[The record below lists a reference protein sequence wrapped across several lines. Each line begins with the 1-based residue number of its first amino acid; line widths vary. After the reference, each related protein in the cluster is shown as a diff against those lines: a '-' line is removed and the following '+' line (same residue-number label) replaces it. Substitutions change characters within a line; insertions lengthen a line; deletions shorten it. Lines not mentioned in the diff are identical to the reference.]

1 MTNFEPSEWATSG
14 VDFFLDFRRGSG
26 LRAQI
31 EEGLR
36 DAIRS
41 RRLPQ
46 GARLPASRALARD
59 LGVSRGTVLAAYAQ
73 LVAEGWIAGKPG
85 SATVVA
91 VESGGWANDDLV
103 RPPREPRWRFDLR
116 PGRPDPSSF
125 PRAEWLRALRRALA
139 VAPDR
144 ALGYGNVGGRFTM
157 RSELAEYLRRAR
169 GLRVT
174 PGNVVVTT
182 GFTQSLN
189 LVALALS
196 RTGVT
201 RVAIEEPCMP
211 EHRAIVRAAGHA
223 VIPLAVDAA
232 GARVEML
239 AGRDD
244 VGAVVLT
251 PNRQHP
257 LGVTLSA
264 RRRAWLLDWARGT
277 GALVVEDD
285 YDGEFR
291 YDTHPIGPLQG
302 LEPGVVIYAGTAS
315 KTLAPGLRLGWLAV
329 PSGFLQPLLEQKR
342 LSEGQAGVLEQLAF
356 TEFLRSGRYDRHVR
370 KMRLRYRNRR
380 DVLMRALASGVPGL
394 RIAGTAAGLNLL
406 VHLPD
411 AAAEQAAVAAARSRG
426 IGIEGL
432 LGSGYYVDGGS
443 AGLIV
448 GYAAPPEHAFPA
460 AVAAIVAVLQTVG
473 G

>member
-1 MTNFEPSEWATSG
+1 MANSEPSEWTTSG
-14 VDFFLDFRRGSG
+14 VDLFLDFRQGTG

-59 LGVSRGTVLAAYAQ
+59 LGVSRGTVLAAYTQ
-73 LVAEGWIAGKPG
+73 LVAEGWIAGRPG

-91 VESGGWANDDLV
+91 AEAGGWENDDVV
-103 RPPREPRWRFDLR
+103 RPPREAGWRFDLR

-139 VAPDR
+139 AAPDR
-144 ALGYGNVGGRFTM
+144 ALGYGDIRGRFSL
-157 RSELAEYLRRAR
+157 RAELASYLRRAR

-174 PGNVVVTT
+174 PDNIVVTT

-189 LVALALS
+189 LVVQALA
-196 RTGVT
+196 RRGV
-201 RVAIEEPCMP
+201 RRIAIEEPSMP
-211 EHRAIVRAAGHA
+211 EHRAILRGAGHI
-223 VIPLAVDAA
+223 VVPLAVDHA
-232 GARVEML
+232 GACVETL
-239 AGRDD
+239 ADVAD
-244 VGAVVLT
+244 VGAVMLT

-257 LGVTLSA
+257 LGVALSA
-264 RRRAWLLDWARGT
+264 ARRAWLLEWARAT

-302 LEPGVVIYAGTAS
+302 LEPGAVVYAGTAS
-315 KTLAPGLRLGWLAV
+315 KTLAPGLRLGWLAA
-329 PSGFLQPLLEQKR
+329 PAGFVEAVIEEKQLR
-342 LSEGQAGVLEQLAF
+342 EGQAGVLEQLAF
-356 TEFLRSGRYDRHVR
+356 AEFLQSGSYDRHVR
-370 KMRLRYRNRR
+370 KMRLRYRHRR
-380 DVLMRALASGVPGL
+380 DLLVHELVAQVPEF
-394 RIAGTAAGLNLL
+394 RIAGAAAGLNLL

-411 AAAEQAAVAAARSRG
+411 AETEHAAVEAAQARG
-426 IGIEGL
+426 IGIYGV
-432 LGSGYYVDGGS
+432 LGAGYYEGEGR

-448 GYAAPPEHAFPA
+448 GYAATPEHAFA
-460 AVAAIVAVLQTVG
+460 SAVDALVAALDAVR
-473 G
+473 